1 MEVDIYDSSCDLIC
15 TILYPLPSTAI
26 YRVHRRAAKAVRQ
39 CVALEQAPMAAVR
52 GLAPA
57 PRSIE
62 APPTLKA
69 KGI

>member
-1 MEVDIYDSSCDLIC
+1 MEVDIYDSSSVPFC
-15 TILYPLPSTAI
+15 THY
-26 YRVHRRAAKAVRQ
+26 HRRAAKAVRQ

-62 APPTLKA
+62 APTTLKA